1 MTNDLNEFESVII
14 ESVPDS
20 AMIKDMK
27 KVKSVDIYV
36 KIEKGDHN
44 MTQEKRK
51 IEAGVAA
58 VKVIESWGVK
68 NVYGLPAGTLNSW
81 MDALKKEQKTIGF
94 IQVRHEEVGALAA
107 SMHAKFTGDIGV
119 VLGSAG
125 PGATHLMNGLYDARE
140 DGVPVLAIIGQR
152 AEKEINMDAFQE
164 MNHNPLFADVAVYN
178 RRVAYPEQLPK
189 IIDEAIRTAIA
200 RKGVAA
206 VEVPV
211 DYGWVEIDD
220 DSWYSSANAYKKAP
234 KPVLN
239 EKDID
244 EAVNILENAKR
255 PVIYAGIGT
264 RGQGEAVMALSR
276 KLKAPVA
283 ITGINYDTFP
293 HDFEA
298 FLGSAH
304 RVSRKPGVEVFE
316 EADVVLFAGSNYPF
330 SEVTDIFDGI
340 DKFIQIDIDP
350 HKLGKRHK
358 TDVAILG
365 DAGDAIRSMTEK
377 ISEKPESA
385 WYRANL
391 ENIKNWKTYTD
402 KLEQK
407 TEGDLQFYQAYHAIN
422 QVADA
427 DAIYSVDVG
436 NTTQTSIRHLRLTP
450 KNMWRTSGVFA
461 TMGNGLPGAIAAK
474 AEFPNRQVFNLAGDG
489 AFSMVMQDLI
499 TTRQYRLPIINVIF
513 SNTEYAFIK
522 DEQED
527 TNHAYY
533 GVDFKGVDY
542 AKIAEAQGAVGFTVT
557 EIGQLKEVFEKAV
570 EHEKA
575 GRTVLIDVKIS
586 SDRPIPVEALE
597 LDPKLYSQED
607 VNAFKERFEAE
618 ELKPFRSFLERE
630 GLQSKTLEEKN

>member
-1 MTNDLNEFESVII
+1 MTEQ
-14 ESVPDS
+14 
-20 AMIKDMK
+20 K
-27 KVKSVDIYV
+27 K
-36 KIEKGDHN
+36 
-44 MTQEKRK
+44 T

-58 VKVIESWGVK
+58 VKVMEKWGVK
-68 NVYGLPAGTLNSW
+68 NIYGLPAGTLNSW
-81 MDALKKEQKTIGF
+81 MDALKKEEENIRF

-107 SMHAKFTGDIGV
+107 SMHAKFTGEIGV
-119 VLGSAG
+119 ALGSAG

-164 MNHNPLFADVAVYN
+164 MNHNPLFADVTVYN

-189 IIDEAIRTAIA
+189 IIDEAIRTAVA
-200 RKGVAA
+200 RKGIAA

-211 DYGWVEIDD
+211 DYGWVEIDE
-220 DSWYSSANAYKKAP
+220 DSWYASADSYKELP
-234 KPVLN
+234 HPVLN
-239 EKDID
+239 ETDID
-244 EAVNILENAKR
+244 EAVKLLENAER

-264 RGQGEAVMALSR
+264 RGNGEAVMALSR

-293 HDFEA
+293 YDFEA

-304 RVSRKPGVEVFE
+304 RVSRKPAVEVFE

-365 DAGDAIRSMTEK
+365 DAGEAIRLMTDKLPEK
-377 ISEKPESA
+377 EETA

-391 ENIKNWKTYTD
+391 KNIENWKTYTD

-407 TEGDLQFYQAYHAIN
+407 TEGELQFYQAYHVIN
-422 QVADA
+422 QVADD

-436 NTTQTSIRHLRLTP
+436 NTTQTSVRHLHMTP

-474 AEFPNRQVFNLAGDG
+474 ADFPERQVWNLTGDG
-489 AFSMVMQDLI
+489 AFSMVMQDII
-499 TTRQYRLPIINVIF
+499 TTRQYQLPMINVVF

-527 TNHAYY
+527 TNHAYF

-542 AKIAEAQGAVGFTVT
+542 AKIAEAQGAIGYTVR
-557 EIGQLKEVFEKAV
+557 EIGELKKTFKKAV

-575 GRTVLIDVKIS
+575 GRTVVIDVKVS
-586 SDRPIPVEALE
+586 TDRPIPVEALE
-597 LDPKLYSQED
+597 LDPRRFSEEEIR
-607 VNAFKERFEAE
+607 AFKERFEAE
-618 ELKPFRSFLERE
+618 ELEPFLTFLEQE
-630 GLQSKTLEEKN
+630 GLESRALKDNS

>member
-1 MTNDLNEFESVII
+1 M
-14 ESVPDS
+14 
-20 AMIKDMK
+20 
-27 KVKSVDIYV
+27 
-36 KIEKGDHN
+36 
-44 MTQEKRK
+44 

-58 VKVIESWGVK
+58 VKVMESWGVK

-81 MDALKKEQKTIGF
+81 MDALKKEKDNIRF

-107 SMHAKFTGDIGV
+107 SMHAKFTGEIGV
-119 VLGSAG
+119 ALGSAG

-152 AEKEINMDAFQE
+152 AEHEINMDAFQE

-189 IIDEAIRTAIA
+189 IIDEAIRTAVA
-200 RKGVAA
+200 RNGVAA

-211 DYGWVEIDD
+211 DYGWVEIDN
-220 DSWYSSANAYKKAP
+220 DSWYASAKSYKKMPAP
-234 KPVLN
+234 ALN
-239 EKDID
+239 EQDID
-244 EAVNILENAKR
+244 EAAKLLEKAER

-264 RGQGEAVMALSR
+264 RGNGDAVMALSQ

-283 ITGINYDTFP
+283 ITGINYDNFP

-304 RVSRKPGVEVFE
+304 RVSRKPAVEVFE

-330 SEVTDIFDGI
+330 SEVTDIFDRL

-350 HKLGKRHK
+350 QRLGKRHD

-365 DAGDAIRSMTEK
+365 DAGEAIRSITDKIPEK
-377 ISEKPESA
+377 EETP
-385 WYRANL
+385 WYRANIK
-391 ENIKNWKTYTD
+391 NIKNWKAYTD
-402 KLEQK
+402 KLEKK
-407 TEGDLQFYQAYHAIN
+407 TEGELQIYQAYNAIN
-422 QVADA
+422 QVADE

-436 NTTQTSIRHLRLTP
+436 NTTQTSVRHLHMTTE
-450 KNMWRTSGVFA
+450 NMWRTSGVFA

-474 AEFPNRQVFNLAGDG
+474 ADFPDRQVWNLTGDG
-489 AFSMVMQDLI
+489 AFSMVMQDII
-499 TTRQYRLPIINVIF
+499 TTRQYGLPIINIVF

-522 DEQED
+522 AEQED

-533 GVDFKGVDY
+533 GVDFKDVDY
-542 AKIAEAQGAVGFTVT
+542 AKIAEAQGAIAYTVT
-557 EIGQLKEVFEKAV
+557 EISELEGVLKKAV

-575 GRTVLIDVKIS
+575 GRTVLVDIKIS
-586 SDRPIPVEALE
+586 TDRPIPVESLE
-597 LDPKLYSQED
+597 LDPRRFEEQEIK
-607 VNAFKERFEAE
+607 AFKKRYEAE
-618 ELKPFRSFLERE
+618 ELRPFYHFLEQE
-630 GLQSKTLEEKN
+630 GLKSRLK

>member
-1 MTNDLNEFESVII
+1 MTEQ
-14 ESVPDS
+14 
-20 AMIKDMK
+20 K
-27 KVKSVDIYV
+27 K
-36 KIEKGDHN
+36 
-44 MTQEKRK
+44 T

-58 VKVIESWGVK
+58 VKVMEKWGVK
-68 NVYGLPAGTLNSW
+68 NIYGLPAGTLNSW
-81 MDALKKEQKTIGF
+81 MDALKKEEENIRF

-107 SMHAKFTGDIGV
+107 SMHAKFTGEIGV
-119 VLGSAG
+119 ALGSAG

-164 MNHNPLFADVAVYN
+164 MNHNPLFADVTVYN

-189 IIDEAIRTAIA
+189 IIDEAIRTAVA
-200 RKGVAA
+200 RKGIAA

-211 DYGWVEIDD
+211 DYGWVEIDE
-220 DSWYSSANAYKKAP
+220 DSWYASADSYKELP
-234 KPVLN
+234 HPVLN
-239 EKDID
+239 ETDID
-244 EAVNILENAKR
+244 EAVKLLENAER

-264 RGQGEAVMALSR
+264 RGNGEAVMALSR

-304 RVSRKPGVEVFE
+304 RVSRKPAVEVFE

-365 DAGDAIRSMTEK
+365 DAGEAIRMMTDKLPEK
-377 ISEKPESA
+377 EETA

-391 ENIKNWKTYTD
+391 KNIENWKTYTD

-407 TEGDLQFYQAYHAIN
+407 TEGELQFYQAYHVIN

-436 NTTQTSIRHLRLTP
+436 NTTQTSVRHLHMTP

-474 AEFPNRQVFNLAGDG
+474 ADFPERQVWNLTGDG
-489 AFSMVMQDLI
+489 AFSMVMQDII
-499 TTRQYRLPIINVIF
+499 TTRQYQLPMINVVF

-527 TNHAYY
+527 TNHAYF

-542 AKIAEAQGAVGFTVT
+542 AKIAEAQGAIGYTVR
-557 EIGQLKEVFEKAV
+557 EISELKKTFKKAV

-575 GRTVLIDVKIS
+575 GRTVVIDVKVS
-586 SDRPIPVEALE
+586 TDRPIPVEALE
-597 LDPKLYSQED
+597 LDPRRFSEEEIR
-607 VNAFKERFEAE
+607 AFKERFEAE
-618 ELKPFRSFLERE
+618 ELEPFLTFLEQE
-630 GLQSKTLEEKN
+630 GLESRALKDNS

>member
-1 MTNDLNEFESVII
+1 MTEQ
-14 ESVPDS
+14 
-20 AMIKDMK
+20 K
-27 KVKSVDIYV
+27 K
-36 KIEKGDHN
+36 
-44 MTQEKRK
+44 T

-58 VKVIESWGVK
+58 VKVMEKWGVK
-68 NVYGLPAGTLNSW
+68 NIYGLPAGTLNSW
-81 MDALKKEQKTIGF
+81 MDALKKEEENIRF

-107 SMHAKFTGDIGV
+107 SMHAKFTGEIGV
-119 VLGSAG
+119 ALGSAG

-164 MNHNPLFADVAVYN
+164 MNHNPLFADVTVYN

-189 IIDEAIRTAIA
+189 IIDEAIRTAVA
-200 RKGVAA
+200 RKGIAA

-211 DYGWVEIDD
+211 DYGWVEIDE
-220 DSWYSSANAYKKAP
+220 DSWYASADSYKELP
-234 KPVLN
+234 HPVLN
-239 EKDID
+239 ETDID
-244 EAVNILENAKR
+244 EAVKLLENAER

-264 RGQGEAVMALSR
+264 RGNGDAVMALSR

-293 HDFEA
+293 YDFEA

-304 RVSRKPGVEVFE
+304 RVSREPAVEVFE

-365 DAGDAIRSMTEK
+365 DAGEAIRMMTDKLPEK
-377 ISEKPESA
+377 EETA

-391 ENIKNWKTYTD
+391 KNIENWKTYTD

-407 TEGDLQFYQAYHAIN
+407 TEGELQFYQAYHVIN
-422 QVADA
+422 QVADD

-436 NTTQTSIRHLRLTP
+436 NTTQTSVRHLHMTP

-474 AEFPNRQVFNLAGDG
+474 ADFPERQVWNLTGDG
-489 AFSMVMQDLI
+489 AFSMVMQDII
-499 TTRQYRLPIINVIF
+499 TTRQYQLPMINVVF

-527 TNHAYY
+527 TNHAYF

-542 AKIAEAQGAVGFTVT
+542 AKIAEAQGAIGYTVR
-557 EIGQLKEVFEKAV
+557 EISELKKTFKKAV

-575 GRTVLIDVKIS
+575 GRTVVIDVKVS
-586 SDRPIPVEALE
+586 TDRPIPVEALE
-597 LDPKLYSQED
+597 LDPRRFSEEEIR
-607 VNAFKERFEAE
+607 AFKERFEAE
-618 ELKPFRSFLERE
+618 ELEPFLTFLEQE
-630 GLQSKTLEEKN
+630 GLESRALKDNS

>member
-1 MTNDLNEFESVII
+1 MTEQ
-14 ESVPDS
+14 
-20 AMIKDMK
+20 K
-27 KVKSVDIYV
+27 K
-36 KIEKGDHN
+36 
-44 MTQEKRK
+44 T

-58 VKVIESWGVK
+58 VKVMESWGVR

-81 MDALKKEQKTIGF
+81 MDAFKIEEGRIRF

-107 SMHAKFTGDIGV
+107 SMHAKFTGEIGV

-125 PGATHLMNGLYDARE
+125 PGATHLLNGLYDARE

-152 AEKEINMDAFQE
+152 DEKEINMDAFQE

-211 DYGWVEIDD
+211 DYGWAEIDQG
-220 DSWYSSANAYKKAP
+220 SWYSSANAFKKIL
-234 KPVLN
+234 KL
-239 EKDID
+239 ELDETDID
-244 EAVNILENAKR
+244 EAVTILEAAKR

-264 RGQGEAVMALSR
+264 RGEGEAVMALSR

-283 ITGINYDTFP
+283 ITSINYDNFP

-330 SEVTDIFDGI
+330 SEVTPIFEGI

-350 HKLGKRHK
+350 QKLGKRHR
-358 TDVAILG
+358 TDAAILG
-365 DAGDAIRSMTEK
+365 DAGDAIRRITEK
-377 ISEKPESA
+377 LSEKAESA

-391 ENIKNWKTYTD
+391 QNIRNWKTYTD
-402 KLEQK
+402 KLENK
-407 TEGDLQFYQAYHAIN
+407 TEGELQFYQVYHAIN
-422 QVADA
+422 QVADD
-427 DAIYSVDVG
+427 DAIYSIDVG
-436 NTTQTSIRHLRLTP
+436 NTTQTSVRHLHLTP
-450 KNMWRTSGVFA
+450 ENMWRTSGVFA

-474 AEFPNRQVFNLAGDG
+474 ADFPERQVWSLSGDG
-489 AFSMVMQDLI
+489 AFAMVMQDII
-499 TTRQYRLPIINVIF
+499 TTRQYQLPMINVVF

-522 DEQED
+522 AEQED
-527 TNHAYY
+527 TNHAYF

-542 AKIAEAQGAVGFTVT
+542 AKIAEAQGAVGLTVT
-557 EIGQLKEVFEKAV
+557 EISQVKEAFEEAV
-570 EHEKA
+570 IHEKA
-575 GRTVLIDVKIS
+575 GRTVVIDVKIS
-586 SDRPIPVEALE
+586 DDRPIPAEALV
-597 LDPKLYSQED
+597 LDTERFSEEE
-607 VNAFKERFEAE
+607 VSAFKDRFEAE
-618 ELKPFRSFLERE
+618 ELEPFRYFLEKE
-630 GLQSKTLEEKN
+630 GLQSRLLDKKD

>member
-1 MTNDLNEFESVII
+1 MTEQ
-14 ESVPDS
+14 
-20 AMIKDMK
+20 K
-27 KVKSVDIYV
+27 K
-36 KIEKGDHN
+36 
-44 MTQEKRK
+44 T

-58 VKVIESWGVK
+58 VKVMESWGVK
-68 NVYGLPAGTLNSW
+68 NIYGLPAGTLNSW
-81 MDALKKEQKTIGF
+81 MDALKKEEENIRF

-107 SMHAKFTGDIGV
+107 SMHAKFTGEIGV
-119 VLGSAG
+119 ALGSAG

-164 MNHNPLFADVAVYN
+164 MNHNPLFADVTVYN

-189 IIDEAIRTAIA
+189 IIDEAIRTAVA
-200 RKGVAA
+200 RKGIAA

-211 DYGWVEIDD
+211 DYGWVEIDE
-220 DSWYSSANAYKKAP
+220 DSWYASADSYKELP
-234 KPVLN
+234 HPVLN
-239 EKDID
+239 ETDID
-244 EAVNILENAKR
+244 EAVKLLENAER

-264 RGQGEAVMALSR
+264 RGNGEAVMALSR

-293 HDFEA
+293 YDFEA

-304 RVSRKPGVEVFE
+304 RVSRKPAVEVFE

-365 DAGDAIRSMTEK
+365 DAGEAIRLMTDKLPEK
-377 ISEKPESA
+377 EETA

-391 ENIKNWKTYTD
+391 KNIENWKTYTD

-407 TEGDLQFYQAYHAIN
+407 TEGELQFYQAYHVLN
-422 QVADA
+422 QVADD

-436 NTTQTSIRHLRLTP
+436 NTTQTSVRHLHMTP

-474 AEFPNRQVFNLAGDG
+474 ADFPERQVWNLTGDG
-489 AFSMVMQDLI
+489 AFSMVMQDII
-499 TTRQYRLPIINVIF
+499 TTRQYQLPMINVVF

-527 TNHAYY
+527 TNHAYF

-542 AKIAEAQGAVGFTVT
+542 AKIAEAQGAIGYTVR
-557 EIGQLKEVFEKAV
+557 EISELKKTFKKAV

-575 GRTVLIDVKIS
+575 GRTVVIDVKVS
-586 SDRPIPVEALE
+586 TDRPIPVEALE
-597 LDPKLYSQED
+597 LDPRRFSEEEIR
-607 VNAFKERFEAE
+607 AFKERFEAE
-618 ELKPFRSFLERE
+618 ELEPFLTFLEQE
-630 GLQSKTLEEKN
+630 GLESRALKDNS

>member
-1 MTNDLNEFESVII
+1 MTKHKNN
-14 ESVPDS
+14 
-20 AMIKDMK
+20 
-27 KVKSVDIYV
+27 
-36 KIEKGDHN
+36 
-44 MTQEKRK
+44 T

-58 VKVIESWGVK
+58 VKVMESWGVK
-68 NVYGLPAGTLNSW
+68 NIYGLPAGTLNSW
-81 MDALKKEQKTIGF
+81 MDALKKEKENIRF

-107 SMHAKFTGDIGV
+107 SMHAKFTGEIGV
-119 VLGSAG
+119 ALGSAG

-211 DYGWVEIDD
+211 DYGWAEIDN
-220 DSWYSSANAYKKAP
+220 DSWYASAKAYKKMP
-234 KPVLN
+234 DPVLN
-239 EKDID
+239 EADID
-244 EAVNILENAKR
+244 EAVKLLENAKR

-264 RGQGEAVMALSR
+264 RGNGEAVMALSR

-283 ITGINYDTFP
+283 ITGINYDNFP

-298 FLGSAH
+298 LLGSGN
-304 RVSRKPGVEVFE
+304 RVARKPAVEAFE
-316 EADVVLFAGSNYPF
+316 EADAVLFAGSNYPF
-330 SEVTDIFDGI
+330 AEVTDIFDGI
-340 DKFIQIDIDP
+340 EKFIQIDIDP

-365 DAGDAIRSMTEK
+365 DAGEAIRMITEK
-377 ISEKPESA
+377 ISEREETP

-391 ENIKNWKTYTD
+391 KNIENWKTYTD

-407 TEGDLQFYQAYHAIN
+407 TEGDLQFYQAYNVIN
-422 QVADA
+422 QVADK

-436 NTTQTSIRHLRLTP
+436 NTTQTSVRHLHMTP

-474 AEFPNRQVFNLAGDG
+474 ADFPDRQVWNLTGDG
-489 AFSMVMQDLI
+489 AFSMVMQDII
-499 TTRQYRLPIINVIF
+499 TTRQYQLPMINVVF

-522 DEQED
+522 AEQED

-533 GVDFKGVDY
+533 GVDFKGEDY
-542 AKIAEAQGAVGFTVT
+542 AKIAEAQGAIGYTVT
-557 EIGQLKEVFEKAV
+557 EISDLSKVFKKAV

-575 GRTVLIDVKIS
+575 GRTVVIDVKIS

-597 LDPKLYSQED
+597 LDPKRFSKEE
-607 VNAFKERFEAE
+607 VKAFKERYEAE
-618 ELKPFRSFLERE
+618 ELELFRQFLEAE
-630 GLQSKTLEEKN
+630 GLQSKAVEETN